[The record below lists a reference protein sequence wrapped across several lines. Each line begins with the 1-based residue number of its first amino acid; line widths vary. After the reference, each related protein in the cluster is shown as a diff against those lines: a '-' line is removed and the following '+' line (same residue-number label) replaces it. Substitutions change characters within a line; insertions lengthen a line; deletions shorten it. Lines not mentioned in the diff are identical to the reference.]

1 MGNLLGGHKKQ
12 TAGGSQTAAAPSN
25 PAAVITDQ
33 DRAILQ
39 LKVQRDRLHKYT
51 GSLSLVI
58 AREVA
63 VAKELL
69 RDGKKSTALLALKR
83 KRYQETLLSR
93 TEAQMLN
100 LEELVHS
107 IQFAAVQ
114 AQVFAA
120 LKQGNAVLEALN
132 AQTRLE
138 DVEALM
144 DETREAV
151 AVQQQISEALGAE
164 ITPQDVSDIESTI
177 AQWEAEEQLQEMP
190 DAPKRPLTVPE
201 AAEVAEETTT
211 QVAPSAKAPVTT
223 KREVVLS

>member
-1 MGNLLGGHKKQ
+1 MGNILGGHKKQ
-12 TAGGSQTAAAPSN
+12 AAGGSQPAAAPSN

-51 GSLSLVI
+51 GSLALVI

-69 RDGKKSTALLALKR
+69 RDGKKATALLALKR

-100 LEELVHS
+100 LEDLVHS
-107 IQFAAVQ
+107 IQFASVQ

-151 AVQQQISEALGAE
+151 AAQQQISEALGAE
-164 ITPQDVSDIESTI
+164 ITPQDVSDIEATI
-177 AQWEAEEQLQEMP
+177 AQWEEEEQVQKMP
-190 DAPKRPLTVPE
+190 DAPKRPLEVPE
-201 AAEVAEETTT
+201 AAEATEE
-211 QVAPSAKAPVTT
+211 VAPPAAKAETA

>member
-1 MGNLLGGHKKQ
+1 MGNILGGHKKHA
-12 TAGGSQTAAAPSN
+12 AGGSQAAAAPSN

-69 RDGKKSTALLALKR
+69 RDGKKATALLALKR

-107 IQFAAVQ
+107 IQFASVQ

-151 AVQQQISEALGAE
+151 AAQQQISEALGAE
-164 ITPQDVSDIESTI
+164 ITPQDVSDIEATI
-177 AQWEAEEQLQEMP
+177 AQGEEEEQMQEMP
-190 DAPKRPLTVPE
+190 DAPKRPLEVPE
-201 AAEVAEETTT
+201 AAEAAEE
-211 QVAPSAKAPVTT
+211 VAPPAKAETA